1 MRNLGGAIGIAV
13 SSTMLNDRLNLHYE
27 RLDEHLNAGRPVVES
42 MLAEAGRAFRGDRRR
57 RAECGQRGTRPVA
70 RVADARSAR
79 AHFLRRV
86 FRRVA
91 LFRGRLAE
99 RAVLAPVRQHRAAA
113 RRPLRIHHEADRY
126 QSTRERGIADARG
139 VRGATRDATRICRK
153 PSRPSRRLAWSVDAP
168 QDSVSADAW
177 WAQFGDPVMHQLV
190 ESVLTGNLDV
200 QAAVERVKQAQDLVT
215 QNRAALLPEL
225 NATATASTARQ
236 NTPPP
241 LGYVRQAGFGLTAS
255 WTPDVFGG
263 ERLAV
268 LAAQAQVS
276 GREAALNQLRLAL
289 AANTAAAYIDLRWA
303 QSQLQI
309 LSDNEQIR
317 ARALKLTQE
326 RLHYGLS
333 TQLDVARAQ
342 NQLQDLQAQIPRMQ
356 STVQHQLSLIAVY
369 SGRTPESV
377 DSLLLADARDIPV
390 PAQSAPQMLPSEALL
405 QRPDVR
411 TAYATVEQRAAEVGV
426 SKAQR
431 YPQFRINLADGL
443 LASSYLGLPTLT
455 DNLFSAALN
464 ATSPIFNAGRI
475 TANIDASE
483 SRMRES
489 QLGLQQTI
497 LQALKEIEDN
507 RSDLVSG
514 AVQVQRLGGALDASN
529 HALRLSTELYKGGA
543 TDFLDV
549 LTAQEAYLRDAESL
563 NQAKREHALAAVAL
577 YRSLGGGWD
586 APDRRSRRYRRNAD
600 SRR

>member
-1 MRNLGGAIGIAV
+1 MKRIVMKVVASAAWLTLAACAVQPATHADLPQTVTTIA
-13 SSTMLNDRLNLHYE
+13 
-27 RLDEHLNAGRPVVES
+27 P
-42 MLAEAGRAFRGDRRR
+42 
-57 RAECGQRGTRPVA
+57 
-70 RVADARSAR
+70 
-79 AHFLRRV
+79 
-86 FRRVA
+86 
-91 LFRGRLAE
+91 
-99 RAVLAPVRQHRAAA
+99 AAW
-113 RRPLRIHHEADRY
+113 R
-126 QSTRERGIADARG
+126 
-139 VRGATRDATRICRK
+139 
-153 PSRPSRRLAWSVDAP
+153 VDAP
-168 QDSVSADAW
+168 QDSVSTDAW
-177 WAQFGDPVMHQLV
+177 WARFGDPLMHQLV

-200 QAAVERVKQAQDLVT
+200 QAAAERVRQAQDLVT
-215 QNRAALLPEL
+215 QNRAALVPEL
-225 NATATASTARQ
+225 NARAGASDTRQ

-241 LGYVRQAGFGLTAS
+241 LGYVRQAGFGVAAS

-268 LAAQAQVS
+268 LASQAQVS
-276 GREAALNQLRLAL
+276 GRETALNELRLAL

-303 QSQLQI
+303 QTQLRI

-317 ARALKLTQE
+317 SRALKLTQE

-333 TQLDVARAQ
+333 TQFDVARAQ
-342 NQLQDLQAQIPRMQ
+342 NQLEDLQARIPRMQ

-377 DSLLLADARDIPV
+377 DKLLLAEAREIPV
-390 PAQSAPQMLPSEALL
+390 PAQSAPRVLPSEALL
-405 QRPDVR
+405 HRPDVR
-411 TAYATVEQRAAEVGV
+411 TAYALVEQRAAEVGV

-431 YPQFRINLADGL
+431 YPQFRIDLTNGL

-475 TANIDASE
+475 SANIDASE

-489 QLGLQQTI
+489 QLGLQQTM
-497 LQALKEIEDN
+497 LQALKEVEDN

-543 TDFLDV
+543 SSFLDV
-549 LTAQEAYLRDAESL
+549 LAAQEAYLRDSESL
-563 NQAKREHALAAVAL
+563 NQAKREHALSAITL

-586 APDRRSRRYRRNAD
+586 EHETLASNAANH
-600 SRR
+600 

>member
-1 MRNLGGAIGIAV
+1 MKPI
-13 SSTMLNDRLNLHYE
+13 
-27 RLDEHLNAGRPVVES
+27 
-42 MLAEAGRAFRGDRRR
+42 
-57 RAECGQRGTRPVA
+57 
-70 RVADARSAR
+70 
-79 AHFLRRV
+79 FLK
-86 FRRVA
+86 
-91 LFRGRLAE
+91 
-99 RAVLAPVRQHRAAA
+99 VLASAALLTLA
-113 RRPLRIHHEADRY
+113 ACAVQPATHADLP
-126 QSTRERGIADARG
+126 QTVKTVAPA
-139 VRGATRDATRICRK
+139 
-153 PSRPSRRLAWSVDAP
+153 AWSVDAP
-168 QDSVSADAW
+168 QDSVNARAW
-177 WAQFGDPVMHQLV
+177 WDQFGDPVMHQLV
-190 ESVLTGNLDV
+190 ESVLTSNLDV
-200 QAAVERVKQAQDLVT
+200 QAAVERVKQAQDIVT
-215 QNRAALLPEL
+215 QNHAALLPEL
-225 NATATASTARQ
+225 NASATASDSRQ

-241 LGYVRQAGFGLTAS
+241 LGYVRQAGAGLTAS

-276 GREAALNQLRLAL
+276 GRQSALNEVRLAL

-309 LSDNEQIR
+309 LNDNEQIR

-342 NQLQDLQAQIPRMQ
+342 NQLEDLQAQIPRVQ
-356 STVQHQLSLIAVY
+356 SAVQHQLSLIAVY

-377 DSLLLADARDIPV
+377 DSLLLTAAREIPV
-390 PAQSAPQMLPSEALL
+390 PAQSVPQTLPSEALL

-426 SKAQR
+426 SNAQR
-431 YPQFRINLADGL
+431 YPQFKLNLADGL

-455 DNLFSAALN
+455 DNLFSAALS

-489 QLGLQQTI
+489 QLGLQQTM

-514 AVQVQRLGGALDASN
+514 AVQVQRLGGALDASSQ
-529 HALRLSTELYKGGA
+529 ALRLSTELYKGGA
-543 TDFLDV
+543 SSFLDV
-549 LTAQEAYLRDAESL
+549 LAAQEAYLLDSESL
-563 NQAKREHALAAVAL
+563 NQAKREHALSAVAL

-586 APDRRSRRYRRNAD
+586 VPETATALSANN
-600 SRR
+600 

>member
-1 MRNLGGAIGIAV
+1 MKPIVLK
-13 SSTMLNDRLNLHYE
+13 
-27 RLDEHLNAGRPVVES
+27 
-42 MLAEAGRAFRGDRRR
+42 
-57 RAECGQRGTRPVA
+57 
-70 RVADARSAR
+70 
-79 AHFLRRV
+79 
-86 FRRVA
+86 
-91 LFRGRLAE
+91 
-99 RAVLAPVRQHRAAA
+99 VLASAALLTLAACAVPPAEHADLPQTVRTVAPAA
-113 RRPLRIHHEADRY
+113 
-126 QSTRERGIADARG
+126 
-139 VRGATRDATRICRK
+139 
-153 PSRPSRRLAWSVDAP
+153 WNVDAP
-168 QDSVSADAW
+168 QDSVSADTW

-200 QAAVERVKQAQDLVT
+200 QAAMERVKQAQDLAT
-215 QNRAALLPEL
+215 QDRAALLPEL
-225 NATATASTARQ
+225 NANAGASDSRQ

-241 LGYVRQAGFGLTAS
+241 LGYVRQAGFGLSAS

-276 GREAALNQLRLAL
+276 GREASLNQVRLAL

-326 RLHYGLS
+326 RLHFGLS

-342 NQLQDLQAQIPRMQ
+342 NQLQDLQAQIPHIQ
-356 STVQHQLSLIAVY
+356 SAVQHQLSLIAVY

-377 DSLLLADARDIPV
+377 DGLLLANAREIPL
-390 PAQSAPQMLPSEALL
+390 PAQSVPRMLPSQALL
-405 QRPDVR
+405 KRPDVR

-426 SKAQR
+426 SRAQR
-431 YPQFRINLADGL
+431 YPQFRLNLADGL

-489 QLGLQQTI
+489 QLALQQTM

-507 RSDLVSG
+507 RSDLVNGS
-514 AVQVQRLGGALDASN
+514 VQVQRLGGALDASG
-529 HALRLSTELYKGGA
+529 HALKLSTELYKNGA
-543 TDFLDV
+543 SSFLDV
-549 LTAQEAYLRDAESL
+549 LDAQEAYLRDDESL

-586 APDRRSRRYRRNAD
+586 LPGTVTAVSANN
-600 SRR
+600 

>member
-1 MRNLGGAIGIAV
+1 MKPLL
-13 SSTMLNDRLNLHYE
+13 MK
-27 RLDEHLNAGRPVVES
+27 
-42 MLAEAGRAFRGDRRR
+42 
-57 RAECGQRGTRPVA
+57 
-70 RVADARSAR
+70 
-79 AHFLRRV
+79 
-86 FRRVA
+86 
-91 LFRGRLAE
+91 
-99 RAVLAPVRQHRAAA
+99 VLASAALLTLA
-113 RRPLRIHHEADRY
+113 ACAVQPATHADLP
-126 QSTRERGIADARG
+126 QTVSTIA
-139 VRGATRDATRICRK
+139 
-153 PSRPSRRLAWSVDAP
+153 PQAWSVDAP
-168 QDSVSADAW
+168 QDSVSANAW
-177 WAQFGDPVMHQLV
+177 WEQFGDPVMHQLV

-215 QNRAALLPEL
+215 QNRSALLPEL
-225 NATATASTARQ
+225 NANATASNTRQ

-241 LGYVRQAGFGLTAS
+241 LGYVRQAGVGLTAS

-276 GREAALNQLRLAL
+276 GRESALNQVRLAL

-309 LSDNEQIR
+309 LNDNEQIR

-342 NQLQDLQAQIPRMQ
+342 NQLEDLQSQIPRVQ
-356 STVQHQLSLIAVY
+356 SLVQHQLSLIAVY

-377 DSLLLADARDIPV
+377 DSLLLANARDIPV
-390 PAQSAPQMLPSEALL
+390 PAQSVPQTLPSDALL

-431 YPQFRINLADGL
+431 YPQFKINLADGL
-443 LASSYLGLPTLT
+443 LASSYLGMPTLT

-464 ATSPIFNAGRI
+464 AASPIFNAGRI

-489 QLGLQQTI
+489 QLGLQQTM

-514 AVQVQRLGGALDASN
+514 DVQVQRLGGALDASN
-529 HALRLSTELYKGGA
+529 HALRLSTELYKNGA
-543 TDFLDV
+543 SSFLDV
-549 LTAQEAYLRDAESL
+549 LAAQEAYLRDSESL

-586 APDRRSRRYRRNAD
+586 APQTVATASATH
-600 SRR
+600 

>member
-1 MRNLGGAIGIAV
+1 MKPIVIK
-13 SSTMLNDRLNLHYE
+13 
-27 RLDEHLNAGRPVVES
+27 
-42 MLAEAGRAFRGDRRR
+42 
-57 RAECGQRGTRPVA
+57 
-70 RVADARSAR
+70 
-79 AHFLRRV
+79 
-86 FRRVA
+86 
-91 LFRGRLAE
+91 
-99 RAVLAPVRQHRAAA
+99 VLASAALLTLA
-113 RRPLRIHHEADRY
+113 ACAVQPATHADLP
-126 QSTRERGIADARG
+126 QTVKTVAPA
-139 VRGATRDATRICRK
+139 
-153 PSRPSRRLAWSVDAP
+153 AWSVDAP
-168 QDSVSADAW
+168 QDNISADAW
-177 WAQFGDPVMHQLV
+177 WSQFGDPVMHQLV

-200 QAAVERVKQAQDLVT
+200 QAAVERVRQAQDLAK

-225 NATATASTARQ
+225 NASATASNTRQ

-241 LGYVRQAGFGLTAS
+241 LGFVRQAGIGLTAS

-276 GREAALNQLRLAL
+276 GSEAALNQVRLAL

-303 QSQLQI
+303 QTQLQI

-317 ARALKLTQE
+317 ARALKLTQQ

-342 NQLQDLQAQIPRMQ
+342 NQLEDLQSQIPRMQ
-356 STVQHQLSLIAVY
+356 SAVQHQLSLIAVY

-377 DSLLLADARDIPV
+377 DRLLLADAREIPL
-390 PAQSAPQMLPSEALL
+390 PAQSAPQMLPSDALL

-411 TAYATVEQRAAEVGV
+411 TAYALVEQRAAEVGV

-431 YPQFRINLADGL
+431 YPKFRIDLANGL

-489 QLGLQQTI
+489 QLGLQQTM

-543 TDFLDV
+543 SSFLDV
-549 LTAQEAYLRDAESL
+549 LAAQEAYLRDAESL
-563 NQAKREHALAAVAL
+563 NQAKREHALSAVAL

-586 APDRRSRRYRRNAD
+586 VGAGETVAAVSAKR
-600 SRR
+600 